1 MSVSSST
8 MRPAVLHFL
17 AGFCGALGF
26 ALLLLSLST
35 DYWLLATEACDSQG
49 QIPAKLPRV
58 ITEDG
63 LREESGGPKLLS
75 YHEGIFWRC
84 TYLKNLDREE
94 DSMLD
99 FWITNQASEKK
110 CVPSYLSD
118 VPLSEQTKHILSPV
132 STTVHRVY
140 WCLLSMLGLTLV
152 IIAVF
157 LIVCGIPTASRRL
170 YKAGGAFF
178 ITGGLVQLTV
188 VVLFAVWVQGSSSLE
203 RYALQRRFSTCA
215 SLHLFVH
222 YGPSVLLAPV
232 ASFFSVLCGLLLL
245 RVRPQRRV
253 GVCHAHE
260 EPPTAQDRRG
270 TSTL

>member
-49 QIPAKLPRV
+49 QIP
-58 ITEDG
+58 DG

-118 VPLSEQTKHILSPV
+118 VPLSEQTK
-132 STTVHRVY
+132 VY